1 MNKEIDWE
9 VAYKNLEEQVEFMM
23 KETEELITNT
33 PPELKINKILVDRSN
48 GYASLI
54 VNASGSNMMYA
65 CYLYENKTKKELVK
79 TQYQY
84 SNSFVFKLPKGKYF
98 ARIFVKANRNNNQKV
113 VDTITFN
120 S

>member
-1 MNKEIDWE
+1 MTKPINWEI
-9 VAYKNLEEQVEFMM
+9 AYKNLEEQIEFMM
-23 KETEELITNT
+23 KETEQLISNT
-33 PPELKINKILVDRSN
+33 PPELKINKIYIDRTN
-48 GYASLI
+48 GYSSLI
-54 VNASGSNMMYA
+54 VNATGSNMMYA

-79 TQYQY
+79 TTYQY

-98 ARIFVKANRNNNQKV
+98 ARVFVKANKNNNEKV